1 MGVWVKCK
9 NRMMEVTSFKINDKK
24 VLKENG
30 MFMLEKEGILL
41 YSADAEILMIDYES
55 ERYAYLVF
63 NRLIEHIARL
73 EMITRC
79 LQGTDTSILGDPDMD
94 DSLDELCNNMIFKLP
109 CDKNELYIYAL
120 KEKEA
125 KEVKHN
131 DED

>member
-1 MGVWVKCK
+1 MGIWVKCED
-9 NRMMEVTSFKINDKK
+9 RMLEVTSFKINDKK

-30 MFMLEKEGILL
+30 MFLLEREGILL
-41 YSADAEILMIDYES
+41 YSADAEILMVDYES

-79 LQGTDTSILGDPDMD
+79 LQGTDTSVLSDPDMD
-94 DSLDELCNNMIFKLP
+94 DSISELCNSMIFKLP
-109 CDKNELYIYAL
+109 ADKNEYR
-120 KEKEA
+120 KMFEEA
-125 KEVKHN
+125 KEVEDN